1 MEGDTIRRWSGVVA
15 RVIACVVVYR
25 DAIHSEFLMFVS
37 LVEAAMHGKRPLEHN
52 GL

>member
-37 LVEAAMHGKRPLEHN
+37 LVDAAINGMRLLEHD
-52 GL
+52 GI